1 LSVVPYESLNDS
13 SKTLTRTPP
22 HTELTIVLVNWNG
35 AAFLCRAVESV
46 VAFPPPV
53 EYEVIVIDNASTDDS
68 ISLLRSNTAAK
79 KLIERHQLRI
89 IENKENRGFGAANN
103 QAFAAT
109 NTPFVLL
116 LNPDA
121 EVTEGSI
128 DRLIQTVQADSRVG
142 AVGPKILNRDG
153 SVQISVW
160 RNPPATWEIVL
171 SSLKLYLLLPRSV
184 RGELLL
190 GGHWDHNRERSVPM
204 LAGAAMLVR
213 REVIKTVGG
222 FNEQYHMYGEDWD
235 WCLRITRAGWL
246 LMFEPDAVVIHH
258 SGWSSLQRWTS
269 LEKIGIQLEAHY
281 QFQKYSLSRGR
292 LMRNIF
298 AYWFTE
304 SAQHL
309 WRRVRKVDAPD
320 VKLIMD
326 IYWGQLKRTLRNNHS
341 N

>member
-1 LSVVPYESLNDS
+1 
-13 SKTLTRTPP
+13 LTRTA
-22 HTELTIVLVNWNG
+22 HTELTIIFVNWNG

-46 VAFPPPV
+46 VAFPPAV
-53 EYEVIVIDNASTDDS
+53 EYEVIVVDNASTDDS

-79 KLIERHQLRI
+79 KLIESHQLRI

-103 QAFAAT
+103 QAFAVT
-109 NTPFVLL
+109 DTPFVLL

-121 EVTEGSI
+121 EITEGAI

-142 AVGPKILNRDG
+142 AAGPKILNRDG
-153 SVQISVW
+153 SLQISVW
-160 RNPPATWEIVL
+160 RNPPAVWDIVL

-204 LAGAAMLVR
+204 LAGAAILVR
-213 REVIKTVGG
+213 RDVIKTVGG
-222 FNEQYHMYGEDWD
+222 FDERYHMYGEDHD
-235 WCLRITRAGWL
+235 WCLRIIRAGWL
-246 LMFEPDAVVIHH
+246 LMFEPEAVVIHQ
-258 SGWSSLQRWTS
+258 GGCSSLQRWTS
-269 LEKIGIQLEAHY
+269 LEKIRIQLDAHY
-281 QFQKYSLSRGR
+281 EFQRVALSRSR
-292 LMRNIF
+292 LMRNTL

-320 VKLIMD
+320 VKFIMD
-326 IYWGQLKRTLRNNHS
+326 VYWEHFKRTLKNNHS
-341 N
+341 S

>member
-1 LSVVPYESLNDS
+1 M
-13 SKTLTRTPP
+13 TRTDP
-22 HTELTIVLVNWNG
+22 HTELAIVFVNWNG
-35 AAFLCRAVESV
+35 AAFLCRAVESI
-46 VAFPPPV
+46 VAFPPTV
-53 EYEVIVIDNASTDDS
+53 EYEVVVIDNASTDDS

-79 KLIERHQLRI
+79 KLIENNQLRI
-89 IENKENRGFGAANN
+89 IENTENRGFGAANN

-121 EVTEGSI
+121 EITEGTI
-128 DRLIQTVQADSRVG
+128 DRLIKTVQANSRV
-142 AVGPKILNRDG
+142 AAAGPKILNRDG

-160 RNPPATWEIVL
+160 RNPPAAWDIVL

-204 LAGAAMLVR
+204 LAGAAILVR
-213 REVIKTVGG
+213 RDVIETVGG
-222 FNEQYHMYGEDWD
+222 FDERYHMYGEDHD

-246 LMFEPDAVVIHH
+246 LMFEPEAVVIHQ
-258 SGWSSLQRWTS
+258 GGCSSLQRWTN
-269 LEKIGIQLEAHY
+269 LEKIRVQLEAHY
-281 QFQKYSLSRGR
+281 RFQKDALSRSR
-292 LMRNIF
+292 LMRNTL

-304 SAQHL
+304 SVQHL

-326 IYWGQLKRTLRNNHS
+326 VYWDQFKRTLRNNHS
-341 N
+341 S